1 MNKSKLL
8 VCSTAIVA
16 IACVLM
22 SGCKKKEVQEG
33 PVEETL
39 TAITLNDLS
48 AGNFYVKSGDSF
60 YLLPYEDQNFDISKE
75 VKSTEDSENGM
86 IKQDDNRLLDFV
98 YKDSEIPTLYK
109 NAQLIYVSTDPV
121 NSFSCELFKDCG
133 YSIGISGLI
142 LTARICQ

>member
-86 IKQDDNRLLDFV
+86 IKQDDNRIIPASVIRWLNRSIMRSAPDQRAAS
-98 YKDSEIPTLYK
+98 SEMAY
-109 NAQLIYVSTDPV
+109 ACAST
-121 NSFSCELFKDCG
+121 
-133 YSIGISGLI
+133 
-142 LTARICQ
+142 

>member
-98 YKDSEIPTLYK
+98 YKDSAIPTLYK
-109 NAQLIYVSTDPV
+109 NDQLIMCQRIRLIPFPGSALKTA
-121 NSFSCELFKDCG
+121 
-133 YSIGISGLI
+133 GILLAYPG
-142 LTARICQ
+142 